1 MMLFNV
7 RKRFQKNHFSV
18 VMFNQFKLK
27 LKSNL
32 VINKRFAIIPVD
44 NMMFTNGTEK
54 LEIVHEVDYCED
66 IDERLVNGDADSEQ
80 LSSVDLSSAHDTSSV
95 FDDSKMDSWILY
107 VLYNPV
113 HQAYGSNVYV
123 INATK
128 DLSSVTFVSSYPTML
143 QTYKSKLLYVQHTSR
158 ALELKRLV
166 YEMLHMFQIYL
177 ERPLF
182 TCRLELIISVIEQC
196 TKDMYM

>member
-1 MMLFNV
+1 
-7 RKRFQKNHFSV
+7 
-18 VMFNQFKLK
+18 MFNQFKLK

-113 HQAYGSNVYV
+113 HQAYGSNLYI
-123 INATK
+123 INAMK
-128 DLSSVTFVSSYPTML
+128 DLSCVTFVSSYPTML
-143 QTYKSKLLYVQHTSR
+143 QTCKSKLLYVQHTSR